1 MSDLIKREDAI
12 DAIECVTWYH
22 QNSNKDMVSGA
33 NSDEHQAWYKAED
46 IYDALEAIP
55 SADRP
60 QGEWIIEK
68 TLYDNYNYRCSYC
81 DWYECHAYPDVE
93 PYNYCPNCGARMKGA
108 DDD

>member
-1 MSDLIKREDAI
+1 MNDDLIRRSDAI
-12 DAIECVTWYH
+12 NLCEKWRNRTNEHHDKNGWYIA
-22 QNSNKDMVSGA
+22 DTLL
-33 NSDEHQAWYKAED
+33 KATKE
-46 IYDALEAIP
+46 LP

-108 DDD
+108 DDEDN